1 MAANATNLVMV
12 TGRLARDPKQFTNKD
27 GSRKVLFTVVA
38 NQNFKNRNGER
49 GTDAIQFQAFLS
61 KDIKNKTVYDYINQG
76 TLVSVQGTIR
86 TNNYEKDG
94 EMVYDTQILS
104 ENVQILMN
112 PKNKQEESTEDVEVE
127 EVEIVD
133 GDMPF

>member
-12 TGRLARDPKQFTNKD
+12 TGRLARDPKVFTNKD

-49 GTDAIQFQAFLS
+49 GADAIQFQAFLS

-112 PKNKQEESTEDVEVE
+112 PRNKQEESTEDVEVE

>member
-12 TGRLARDPKQFTNKD
+12 TGRLARDPKVFTNKD

-49 GTDAIQFQAFLS
+49 GADAIQFQAFLS

-112 PKNKQEESTEDVEVE
+112 PKNRQQESTEEVE
-127 EVEIVD
+127 MEMVEQD
-133 GDMPF
+133 DMPF

>member
-12 TGRLARDPKQFTNKD
+12 TGRLARDPKVFTNKD

-49 GTDAIQFQAFLS
+49 GADAIQFQAFLS

-112 PKNKQEESTEDVEVE
+112 PKNKQQESTEEVE
-127 EVEIVD
+127 MEMIEQD
-133 GDMPF
+133 DMPF